1 MIQKLAVMP
10 QYLLAMAI
18 FGTIG
23 LFVKFIDLPSTVI
36 ALSRGALGTLFLFV
50 VVQFMRRRMD
60 TESIKRN
67 FKHLLIAAV
76 ALGFNWIFL
85 FEAYRLTSIATAT
98 LAYYMSPVILIL
110 LSPLILKER
119 VGLAKW
125 ICVICALIGMS
136 LIAGIWEG
144 SDQIALSGIAMG
156 LLAACFY
163 ATIVI
168 NNKFLNGLNP
178 YDSAI
183 VQLGIAALVLLPYV
197 AFTVDFTSLS
207 LDTQTIGLTLIV
219 GIVHTGVAYWLY
231 FSALPKLE
239 AARIAI
245 FSYIDPAIAILL
257 SVFVL
262 MEPITT
268 AGVIGAVLILGAA
281 LTSEFVG
288 KNK

>member
-36 ALSRGALGTLFLFV
+36 ALSRGALGTLSLLV

-60 TESIKRN
+60 TESIRRN

-98 LAYYMSPVILIL
+98 LAYYMAPVILIL

-144 SDQIALSGIAMG
+144 SDQIALSGIVMG

>member
-1 MIQKLAVMP
+1 MP

-36 ALSRGALGTLFLFV
+36 ALSRGALGTLFLLV

-60 TESIKRN
+60 TESIRRN

-98 LAYYMSPVILIL
+98 LAYYMAPVILIL

-144 SDQIALSGIAMG
+144 SDQIALSGIVMG

>member
-1 MIQKLAVMP
+1 MP
-10 QYLLAMAI
+10 QYLLAMTI

-36 ALSRGALGTLFLFV
+36 ALSRGALGTFFLLLV
-50 VVQFMRRRMD
+50 LQFMKQKMD

-67 FKHLLIAAV
+67 FKHLFIAAV

-98 LAYYMSPVILIL
+98 LAYYMAPVILIL
-110 LSPLILKER
+110 VSPLILKEH
-119 VGLAKW
+119 VSIAKW
-125 ICVICALIGMS
+125 LCVICALIGMT
-136 LIAGIWEG
+136 LIAGVWEG
-144 SDQIALSGIAMG
+144 SDRIAFGGITMG

-168 NNKFLNGLNP
+168 NNKFLKDINP

-197 AFTVDFTSLS
+197 TFTVDFTSLT

-219 GIVHTGVAYWLY
+219 GVVHTGVAYWLY

-262 MEPITT
+262 MEPMTT
-268 AGVIGAVLILGAA
+268 HAMIGAVLILGAA

-288 KNK
+288 KKTE

>member
-1 MIQKLAVMP
+1 MP
-10 QYLLAMAI
+10 QYLLAMTI

-36 ALSRGALGTLFLFV
+36 ALSRGALGTIFLLIAL
-50 VVQFMRRRMD
+50 QFMKQKMD

-67 FKHLLIAAV
+67 FKHLFIAAV

-98 LAYYMSPVILIL
+98 LAYYMVPVILIL
-110 LSPLILKER
+110 LSPLILKEH
-119 VGLAKW
+119 VSLTKW
-125 ICVICALIGMS
+125 LCVICALIGMT
-136 LIAGIWEG
+136 LIAGVWEG
-144 SDQIALSGIAMG
+144 SDHIAFGGIAMG

-163 ATIVI
+163 ATIVV
-168 NNKFLNGLNP
+168 NNKFLKDINP

-197 AFTVDFTSLS
+197 AFTVDLATLTF
-207 LDTQTIGLTLIV
+207 DAQTIGLTLIV
-219 GIVHTGVAYWLY
+219 GVVHTGVAYWLY

-262 MEPITT
+262 MEPMTT
-268 AGVIGAVLILGAA
+268 HAMIGAVLILGAA
-281 LTSEFVG
+281 LTSEFIG
-288 KNK
+288 KKTE

>member
-1 MIQKLAVMP
+1 MP

-36 ALSRGALGTLFLFV
+36 ALSRGALGTLFLIV
-50 VVQFMRRRMD
+50 VLQFMKRRMD

-67 FKHLLIAAV
+67 FKHLFIAAV

-98 LAYYMSPVILIL
+98 LAYYMAPVILIL
-110 LSPLILKER
+110 LSPLVLKER
-119 VGLAKW
+119 VGFAKW

-168 NNKFLNGLNP
+168 NNKFLKGMNP

-197 AFTVDFTSLS
+197 AFTVDFENLT

-245 FSYIDPAIAILL
+245 FSYVDPAIAILL

-262 MEPITT
+262 MEPMTIN
-268 AGVIGAVLILGAA
+268 AMIGAVLILGAA
-281 LTSEFVG
+281 ITSEFVG
-288 KNK
+288 KKN

>member
-1 MIQKLAVMP
+1 MP

-36 ALSRGALGTLFLFV
+36 ALSRGALGTLFLLIV
-50 VVQFMRRRMD
+50 LQLMKRRMD

-98 LAYYMSPVILIL
+98 LAYYMAPVILIL
-110 LSPLILKER
+110 LSPLVLKER
-119 VGLAKW
+119 VRLAKW

-144 SDQIALSGIAMG
+144 TDQIALSGIAMG

-163 ATIVI
+163 ATIII
-168 NNKFLNGLNP
+168 NNKFLKGMNP

-197 AFTVDFTSLS
+197 AFTVDFENLT

-262 MEPITT
+262 MEPMTT
-268 AGVIGAVLILGAA
+268 SGVIGAVLILGAA
-281 LTSEFVG
+281 LTSEFMG

>member
-1 MIQKLAVMP
+1 MP

>member
-1 MIQKLAVMP
+1 MP
-10 QYLLAMAI
+10 QYLLAMTI

-36 ALSRGALGTLFLFV
+36 ALSRGALGTFFLLIV
-50 VVQFMRRRMD
+50 LQFMKQRMD

-67 FKHLLIAAV
+67 FKHLFIAAV
-76 ALGFNWIFL
+76 ALGLNWIFL

-98 LAYYMSPVILIL
+98 LAYYMAPVILIL
-110 LSPLILKER
+110 LSPLILKEH
-119 VGLAKW
+119 VSVAKW
-125 ICVICALIGMS
+125 LCVICALIGMT
-136 LIAGIWEG
+136 LIAGVWEG
-144 SDQIALSGIAMG
+144 SDRIAFGGIAMG

-163 ATIVI
+163 ATIVV
-168 NNKFLNGLNP
+168 NNKFLKDINP

-197 AFTVDFTSLS
+197 AFTVDCATLTF
-207 LDTQTIGLTLIV
+207 DPQTIGLTLIV

-262 MEPITT
+262 MEPMTT
-268 AGVIGAVLILGAA
+268 HAMIGAVLILGAA
-281 LTSEFVG
+281 LTSEFIG
-288 KNK
+288 KKTE

>member
-1 MIQKLAVMP
+1 MP

-36 ALSRGALGTLFLFV
+36 ALSRGALGTLFLLV

-60 TESIKRN
+60 TESIRRN

-98 LAYYMSPVILIL
+98 LAYYMAPVILIL

-144 SDQIALSGIAMG
+144 SDQIALSGIVMG

-197 AFTVDFTSLS
+197 AFTG
-207 LDTQTIGLTLIV
+207 DTLL
-219 GIVHTGVAYWLY
+219 GI
-231 FSALPKLE
+231 
-239 AARIAI
+239 
-245 FSYIDPAIAILL
+245 
-257 SVFVL
+257 
-262 MEPITT
+262 
-268 AGVIGAVLILGAA
+268 
-281 LTSEFVG
+281 
-288 KNK
+288 

>member
-98 LAYYMSPVILIL
+98 LAYYMAPVILIL

-183 VQLGIAALVLLPYV
+183 VQLGIAGLVLLPYV

>member
-1 MIQKLAVMP
+1 MP

-36 ALSRGALGTLFLFV
+36 ALSRGALGTLFLLV

-98 LAYYMSPVILIL
+98 LAYYMAPVILIL

-119 VGLAKW
+119 VGFAKW

-156 LLAACFY
+156 LLAAYFY

-197 AFTVDFTSLS
+197 AFTEDFTSFS

-268 AGVIGAVLILGAA
+268 AGAIGAVLILGAA
-281 LTSEFVG
+281 LASEFVG

>member
-1 MIQKLAVMP
+1 MP

-36 ALSRGALGTLFLFV
+36 ALSRGALGTLFLIV
-50 VVQFMRRRMD
+50 VLQFMKRRMD

-67 FKHLLIAAV
+67 FKHLFIAAV

-98 LAYYMSPVILIL
+98 LAYYMAPVILIL
-110 LSPLILKER
+110 LSPLVLKER
-119 VGLAKW
+119 VCLAKW

-144 SDQIALSGIAMG
+144 TNQIALSGIAMG

-168 NNKFLNGLNP
+168 NNKFLKGMNP

-197 AFTVDFTSLS
+197 AFTVDFTSLT

-245 FSYIDPAIAILL
+245 FSYVDPAIAILL

-262 MEPITT
+262 VEPMTVN
-268 AGVIGAVLILGAA
+268 AMIGAVLILGAA
-281 LTSEFVG
+281 ITSEFVG
-288 KNK
+288 KKN